1 MALKARINDD
11 IKAALLERRRFDA
24 DILRGLKAAI
34 LNEEVASGTRETG
47 LSDSDVEKIIAR
59 EVKKRHESAAL
70 YQKGGRDE
78 LAENELAEVAILEA
92 YLPQQLTDEEA
103 VAYIDEAIQ
112 SVGAADAKAMG
123 QVIGAVKVRAG
134 SQIDGGRLAQLV
146 KQQLSN
152 K

>member
-11 IKAALLERRRFDA
+11 IKAALLERRRFNA

-70 YQKGGRDE
+70 YRKGGRDE

-103 VAYIDEAIQ
+103 IAYIDEAIQ

-123 QVIGAVKVRAG
+123 QVIGAVKARAG

-146 KQQLSN
+146 KQRLSN